1 MKRAYSRILGLM
13 AAAALA
19 ALCGCEGDDGPA
31 TDGGRPA
38 NISGTWTGNK
48 THSGEMMTTTYQ
60 VRMTITQKGA
70 AVSGTYV
77 QASSASTPFENRDIH
92 GAVAGTYDAATGV
105 FTWGGRRITFIDDNT
120 MFWRDN
126 NAGTQYT
133 TTLYRR

>member
-1 MKRAYSRILGLM
+1 MKRIHSMILALAT
-13 AAAALA
+13 AAAGAS
-19 ALCGCEGDDGPA
+19 LCGCESDDGPD
-31 TDGGRPA
+31 TDAGRPA
-38 NISGTWTGNK
+38 DISGTWAGNK

-60 VRMTITQKGA
+60 VQMTISQKGT

-77 QASSASTPFENRDIH
+77 QASSASTPFDNHDVH
-92 GAVAGTYDAATGV
+92 SAVAGTYDSATGV

-133 TTLYRR
+133 TTLHRR